1 MFISLKKHFF
11 FFIFTGAFPSYPSSS
26 ASGQQVHRKPSFE
39 REPRSSPAFDTSS
52 AASSNRSDSPAAY
65 FNGSAAGHGLGLG
78 LVRGHV
84 APEAPPYSSRSAYSP
99 HPPSVAISSS
109 SDTAPPLPPPRGA
122 TPPPPPLPPP
132 PSAAS
137 KSSNGG
143 VQHYPSNVQQM
154 LKRMSPVPN
163 TPPIPGPRGTSP
175 NPALPPGRPQPLVV
189 QNGPQAQAQLTQ
201 QMQALNFYQQQQQQ
215 QQQQQSSSPLPP
227 VSAPPPPYPTGSA
240 SKLTTPPPP
249 YPSSSSSRSS
259 NAGGMPNRQSPTLPS
274 PTGKSP
280 APFPPPT
287 SSSSVAARGGA
298 PPPHQV
304 WPPRQQPIIMQSVKS
319 TQVRKKNF

>member
-1 MFISLKKHFF
+1 MVVAFSL
-11 FFIFTGAFPSYPSSS
+11 GAFPSYPSSS
-26 ASGQQVHRKPSFE
+26 SSGQQVHRKPSFE

-84 APEAPPYSSRSAYSP
+84 APEAPPYSSRGAYSP
-99 HPPSVAISSS
+99 HPPSVAG
-109 SDTAPPLPPPRGA
+109 DTAPPPPPPRGA

-137 KSSNGG
+137 KAVNG

-175 NPALPPGRPQPLVV
+175 APALPPGRPQPLVV

-215 QQQQQSSSPLPP
+215 QQQQSSSPLPP
-227 VSAPPPPYPTGSA
+227 SSAPPPPYPTGSA
-240 SKLTTPPPP
+240 AKLPTPPPP
-249 YPSSSSSRSS
+249 YPSNNSSS
-259 NAGGMPNRQSPTLPS
+259 GMSNRQSPTLPS

-280 APFPPPT
+280 APLPPPT
-287 SSSSVAARGGA
+287 SSSSVAARAGA
-298 PPPHQV
+298 PHQA

-319 TQVRKKNF
+319 TQVRSTFVVL